1 MLWHSHNERVK
12 NRLKSGALMQA
23 QQRAPPR
30 LGRSGAAGALQ
41 SCCGMAGPEDLRI
54 PLTLGMA
61 QDVPLGRWLQSSHH
75 HMKGLPAPLTERM
88 DGKV

>member
-1 MLWHSHNERVK
+1 
-12 NRLKSGALMQA
+12 MQA

-41 SCCGMAGPEDLRI
+41 SCCGMAGPEDLCI

-75 HMKGLPAPLTERM
+75 PEGTASTPDRK
-88 DGKV
+88 DGWEGVRQAEGKTSAGT